1 MNCKSVNSSTIL
13 FCSRKFRAKYPLAI
27 VNRLIDILGQ
37 KVGCAYDIGCA
48 FSQTLENSSLS
59 EKVKDALF
67 RMMVGAF
74 HGHAHNR
81 TCQLSWHPL
90 YIQGTGR
97 TEGEGCEHVFSSSND
112 LARGTRHA
120 TRFHRH
126 QSIEEHFNFWDK
138 DKYVNLS
145 EWHSRVVS
153 LS

>member
-1 MNCKSVNSSTIL
+1 
-13 FCSRKFRAKYPLAI
+13 
-27 VNRLIDILGQ
+27 
-37 KVGCAYDIGCA
+37 
-48 FSQTLENSSLS
+48 
-59 EKVKDALF
+59 
-67 RMMVGAF
+67 MVGAF
-74 HGHAHNR
+74 HGHAHNW

-97 TEGEGCEHVFSSSND
+97 TEEEGCKHVFSSSND
-112 LARGTRHA
+112 LARGTHHA
-120 TRFHRH
+120 TRFHHH

>member
-1 MNCKSVNSSTIL
+1 
-13 FCSRKFRAKYPLAI
+13 
-27 VNRLIDILGQ
+27 
-37 KVGCAYDIGCA
+37 
-48 FSQTLENSSLS
+48 
-59 EKVKDALF
+59 
-67 RMMVGAF
+67 MVGAF
-74 HGHAHNR
+74 HGHTHNR

-97 TEGEGCEHVFSSSND
+97 TEGEGCEHVFLSSND
-112 LARGTRHA
+112 LARGTCHA
-120 TRFHRH
+120 THFHHH